1 MYCAVNNDRTVRKID
16 LAQACNAS
24 ENHLAQ
30 VIRILAHNGFIDA
43 TRGRH
48 GGMRLMRPAHLI
60 NIGAVFRLFEA
71 DMPFAEC
78 FGRHNTCPLISVC
91 WLRGAISDAVEA
103 FYRSLDRVHLSDL
116 VTGNNGLSEMLTLA
130 TPAMRVR
137 QCDVATRTAISTAA
151 ADQVTPSEG
160 LPMSTA
166 RQAAQN

>member
-1 MYCAVNNDRTVRKID
+1 MYCAVNNDRTVRKMD
-16 LAQACNAS
+16 VAKACNAS

-30 VIRILAHNGFIDA
+30 VIRILSHNEFIDA

-48 GGMRLMRPAHLI
+48 GGMRLMRSAHLI

-78 FGRHNTCPLISVC
+78 FGKDNTCPLVSVC

-116 VTGNNGLSEMLTLA
+116 VTGNNGLSEMLMLA
-130 TPAMRVR
+130 SPR
-137 QCDVATRTAISTAA
+137 TRTPVCDA
-151 ADQVTPSEG
+151 
-160 LPMSTA
+160 TA
-166 RQAAQN
+166 RQTLPAPGGDLANVDGRGQVLNNENAQN